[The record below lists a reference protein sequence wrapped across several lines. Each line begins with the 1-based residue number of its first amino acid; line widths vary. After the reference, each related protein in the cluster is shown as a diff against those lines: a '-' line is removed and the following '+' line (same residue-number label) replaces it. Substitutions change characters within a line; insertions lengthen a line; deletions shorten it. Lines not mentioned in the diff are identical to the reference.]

1 MLNDEKIEFFEGTQR
16 VTTPEKTIEKYE
28 PLLKTA
34 GITRITEI
42 THLDRIKIPVF
53 SAIRP
58 TSQGGGVSVYAG
70 KGVGLSQAKAS
81 AIMEGFERYS
91 AERQDKDNVLV
102 ASIHDIGGDYIDPET
117 LILPRE
123 TQQFSSFEIEWSTAF
138 DLIDQ
143 KEYYIPTNAIY
154 HPYVPE
160 NGCRALFKGNTN
172 GLASGN
178 VIEEAILHSMFEVI
192 ERDAW
197 SLYELTRKN
206 SKQIDLNSI
215 KSDLINQL
223 LDKFQNNGIEIRLID
238 ITADIKVTTVLAS
251 ADDTLT
257 KDAGLLSIGIG
268 THLDPEIAVLRALTE
283 VAQSRATQIQGARED
298 TVRADI
304 VRKVGYE
311 KTKKKYKHYFNDNKN
326 LINFDSIENRST
338 GSLKDDINTVVEELK
353 DNGIEHVL
361 YKDLTRPEIGVNVAR
376 VIIPTME
383 VYSVDNARAGD
394 RCLKI

>member
-16 VTTPEKTIEKYE
+16 VTSPEKTIENYE
-28 PLLKTA
+28 GKLKTA

-70 KGVGLSQAKAS
+70 KGIGISQAKAS

-91 AERQDKDNVLV
+91 AERQDSDEVIVGNVDGNCINPD
-102 ASIHDIGGDYIDPET
+102 S
-117 LILPRE
+117 LILTKE
-123 TQQFSSFEIEWSTAF
+123 TQHYSNFELEWSTAF
-138 DLIDQ
+138 DLIDE

-160 NGCRALFKGNTN
+160 NNCMALFKGNTN

-178 VIEEAILHSMFEVI
+178 VIEESILHGMFEVI

-197 SLYELTRKN
+197 SIYELTRKN
-206 SKQIDLNSI
+206 SRQIDLNTI
-215 KSDLINQL
+215 ESDLIKGL
-223 LDKFQNNGIEIRLID
+223 LEKFQENGIKIILMD
-238 ITADIKVTTVLAS
+238 ITADIKVPTILAS
-251 ADDTLT
+251 ADDTVT

-298 TVRADI
+298 TIRADI

-311 KTKKKYKHYFNDNKN
+311 KTKKKYRHYFNEKENKIN
-326 LINFDSIENRST
+326 LSDIENRST
-338 GSLKDDINTVVEELK
+338 SSLKDDIETVIEELK
-353 DNGIEHVL
+353 RNGVEHVL

-383 VYSVDNARAGD
+383 VFSVDKDRVGD
-394 RCLKI
+394 RCLRI

>member
-16 VTTPEKTIEKYE
+16 VTSPEKTIENYE
-28 PLLKTA
+28 GKLKTA

-70 KGVGLSQAKAS
+70 KGIGISQAKAS

-91 AERQDKDNVLV
+91 AERQDSDEVIVGNVDGNCINPD
-102 ASIHDIGGDYIDPET
+102 S
-117 LILPRE
+117 LILPKE
-123 TQQFSSFEIEWSTAF
+123 TQHYSNFELEWSTAF
-138 DLIDQ
+138 DLIDE

-160 NGCRALFKGNTN
+160 NNCMALFKGNTN

-178 VIEEAILHSMFEVI
+178 VIEESILHGMFEVI

-197 SLYELTRKN
+197 SIYELTRKN
-206 SKQIDLNSI
+206 SRQIDLNTI
-215 KSDLINQL
+215 ESDLIKGL
-223 LDKFQNNGIEIRLID
+223 LEKFQENGIKIILMD
-238 ITADIKVTTVLAS
+238 ITADIKVPTILAS
-251 ADDTLT
+251 ADDTVT

-298 TVRADI
+298 TIRADI

-311 KTKKKYKHYFNDNKN
+311 KTKKKYRHYFNEKENKIN
-326 LINFDSIENRST
+326 LSDIENRST
-338 GSLKDDINTVVEELK
+338 SSLKDDIETVIEELK
-353 DNGIEHVL
+353 RNGVEHVL

-383 VYSVDNARAGD
+383 VFSVDKDRVGD
-394 RCLKI
+394 RCLRI